1 MLTSPASRQLS
12 RKWCAPEGESAAGV
26 MAKLKGFIALGVVVA
41 AFYVAWNMIPPYFNN
56 YQLQDALDD
65 IARKNTYTTISD
77 DDLKKI
83 VVTKAD
89 TEDIKLKEDQ
99 VIVTRKVDGLGISVK
114 YKVHVDMV
122 VHPVDLEFTANS
134 LNKRI

>member
-1 MLTSPASRQLS
+1 MG
-12 RKWCAPEGESAAGV
+12 KV
-26 MAKLKGFIALGVVVA
+26 KALIGLVVILGG
-41 AFYVAWNMIPPYFNN
+41 FYVAWNMVPPYFNN
-56 YQLQDALDD
+56 YQFQDGLDD

-99 VIVTRKVDGLGISVK
+99 VTVTRKVDGLGISVK